1 MQIPSLTRV
10 ALNGLSSGS
19 TVTVMSPELHW
30 YVRNCVK
37 EDVHTAIRDG
47 MDLDEMP
54 TLTEHIID
62 HAKMEKGWTCRF
74 APFSP
79 ELLECACRTRPMCD
93 CAFKGAICT
102 RRLW

>member
-1 MQIPSLTRV
+1 MTLANAFYV
-10 ALNGLSSGS
+10 GKWAL
-19 TVTVMSPELHW
+19 MSNKLISELHW
-30 YVRNCVK
+30 YVRFCVK

-47 MDLDEMP
+47 MDLDEIP
-54 TLTEHIID
+54 PLTEYIRE
-62 HAKMEKGWTCRF
+62 HAMMEKGWTCRF
-74 APFSP
+74 APVSP